1 MEVIKSTYLKLYKMK
16 NIFKN
21 LILVI
26 VIAVFAIS
34 CDEDETTYDS
44 LNYPSDAFIAFESS
58 STSVPEGATD
68 LIDIPITFATTNQ
81 SSDVTVNFSIESS
94 DMILG
99 THYEIV
105 DNKTSY
111 TISSGS
117 YTDKI
122 QISLIDNADKEE
134 DKQLTITL
142 TDNNS
147 GASLG
152 YPGPDS
158 LNTIFTLDVLD
169 DDCEREEALRPLA
182 GTWSGTDSCGDYD
195 VEVLTELPC
204 GTGIV
209 IKKLGHSWLE
219 DPGYWGEVVEI
230 EYDVYIEI
238 DEVAGTVNI
247 PEQKY
252 VTTSYSGSPYD
263 YTLVGSGTIDT
274 SGAHPVMH
282 IVYDMLESGTSMAL
296 TYGGSSC
303 PELFEADL
311 TLN

>member
-1 MEVIKSTYLKLYKMK
+1 MK

-21 LILVI
+21 ILYI
-26 VIAVFAIS
+26 AVIAILAIS
-34 CDEDETTYDS
+34 CDENETTYDA
-44 LNYPSDAFIAFESS
+44 LNYPKDSFIAFEN
-58 STSVPEGATD
+58 STLSVPEGLSTV
-68 LIDIPITFATTNQ
+68 IDIPITFATTNQ
-81 SSDVTVNFSIESS
+81 NSSVTVNYSIQSE

-105 DNKTSY
+105 DDKTAF

-122 QISLIDNADKEE
+122 QIKLIDNAEKEE

-147 GASLG
+147 GAILG

-158 LNTIFTLDVLD
+158 LNTIFTLDVFD

-195 VEVLTELPC
+195 IEALTELPC

-209 IKKLGHSWLE
+209 IKGIGHSWLE
-219 DPGYWGEVVEI
+219 DPNYWGEVVEV
-230 EYDVYIEI
+230 EFDVYIEI

-252 VTTSYSGSPYD
+252 VTTSYNGSLSD

-274 SGAHPVMH
+274 SGAKPIMH
-282 IVYDMLESGTSMAL
+282 ITYDMKHPEYGSMAL
-296 TYGGSSC
+296 DYAGSSC
-303 PELFEADL
+303 GGLFETDL